1 MAETTVR
8 LKTTGMHCGS
18 CAMMI
23 QMTLEDLP
31 GVVAAKVEYATGMG
45 DVTYDSDVV
54 DTAAMVVAVEGAG
67 YGAEVA

>member
-31 GVVAAKVEYATGMG
+31 GVVGAKVEYATGLG
-45 DVTYDSDVV
+45 DVTYDSGVV
-54 DTAAMVVAVEGAG
+54 GTDAMVAAVVAAG

>member
-1 MAETTVR
+1 
-8 LKTTGMHCGS
+8 
-18 CAMMI
+18 MI

>member
-1 MAETTVR
+1 MAESTVR
-8 LKTTGMHCGS
+8 LKTSGMHCGS

-31 GVVAAKVEYATGMG
+31 GVKAAKAEYATGMA

-54 DTAAMVVAVEGAG
+54 DADALVAAVQAAG